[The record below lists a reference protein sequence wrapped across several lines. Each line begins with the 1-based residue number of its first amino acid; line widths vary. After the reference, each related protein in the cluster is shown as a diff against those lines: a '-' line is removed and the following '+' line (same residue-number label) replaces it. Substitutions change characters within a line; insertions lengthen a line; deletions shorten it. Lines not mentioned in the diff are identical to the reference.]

1 MCDSN
6 TPIDQTHVTRIIE
19 GALLASPQPLTLSQL
34 RGLFDEDAIFLT
46 SDSIEKALSHL
57 RLASA
62 DRGISLV
69 EVSSGFRFQIPA
81 DIYPWVKKL
90 WNARK
95 TKYSR
100 ATLETLALIAY
111 RQPISRGEIEKVRGV
126 AVSSQIIQLLEE
138 REWIRVVGHR
148 DVPGRP
154 ALLGT
159 TQAFLD
165 YFGLQS
171 LDALPPLSELT
182 QIAALEPELSMP
194 THTPTSDQY
203 EVPLPDLGQEA
214 DLTADAS
221 NTNTDHPSTAFCAS
235 PATCDEVTERI
246 AQIGSHCFE
255 PQSATTR
262 DQTPPDLS
270 SHSAEA
276 TSPMPDSTHDQAS
289 PSTPSAARSLNDE

>member
-1 MCDSN
+1 MCDPN

-19 GALLASPQPLTLSQL
+19 GALLASPEPLTRSQL
-34 RGLFDEDAIFLT
+34 RALFDDEAIFLAP
-46 SDSIEKALSHL
+46 DSIEQALSHL
-57 RLASA
+57 GLASA

-111 RQPISRGEIEKVRGV
+111 RQPITRGEIEKVRGV

-182 QIAALEPELSMP
+182 QIAALEPVLSMP
-194 THTPTSDQY
+194 PPTSDQHQA
-203 EVPLPDLGQEA
+203 PLPDLGQQPDSA
-214 DLTADAS
+214 AAAR
-221 NTNTDHPSTAFCAS
+221 NTHTDHPSTAFCAS

-246 AQIGSHCFE
+246 AQIGSHCLE
-255 PQSATTR
+255 SDSATTC
-262 DQTPPDLS
+262 DQTTPQQPSPS
-270 SHSAEA
+270 SEA
-276 TSPMPDSTHDQAS
+276 ISPMPDSTHDHAS
-289 PSTPSAARSLNDE
+289 PSTPSAARSLDDE